1 MIEFYFQSASLFFVE
16 IFSIKFFWAK
26 IFRQIFFGNFF
37 QQTLASRNF
46 QPAKFSAIKNFSP
59 KKFRKKILSASYSRR
74 SILLRSILASVDHSE
89 GVEPCQA
96 QHSPRVYAR
105 TLRALRIRARKEF
118 FGRNLLTG
126 APPHPLFS
134 IRFIKLLN
142 FFLSPYIYTY
152 LLHICVLS
160 FLFFQIYN
168 IFNNLIKK

>member
-16 IFSIKFFWAK
+16 IFSIKFFGRK
-26 IFRQIFFGNFF
+26 FFDKFFFGNFF

-59 KKFRKKILSASYSRR
+59 KKFRKKFLALAIRVDRSYVGQSDIGRSQRRRRTLPSSA
-74 SILLRSILASVDHSE
+74 
-89 GVEPCQA
+89 C
-96 QHSPRVYAR
+96 SPRVYAR
-105 TLRALRIRARKEF
+105 TLRALRIRAHKEF
-118 FGRNLLTG
+118 FGRNPLTR

-134 IRFIKLLN
+134 NRFIKLLN

>member
-1 MIEFYFQSASLFFVE
+1 MNFIFNRLLFFFVE
-16 IFSIKFFWAK
+16 IFSIKIFWAK

-46 QPAKFSAIKNFSP
+46 QPAKFSAIKIFRQKNFG
-59 KKFRKKILSASYSRR
+59 KILSASYSRR

-89 GVEPCQA
+89 SVEPCQA

-105 TLRALRIRARKEF
+105 ALRALRIRARKEF
-118 FGRNLLTG
+118 FGRNLLTR

>member
-1 MIEFYFQSASLFFVE
+1 MNFIFNRLLFFFVE

-59 KKFRKKILSASYSRR
+59 KKFQKKFLALAIRVDRFCFGGSSIGRSQRRRRTLPSSA
-74 SILLRSILASVDHSE
+74 
-89 GVEPCQA
+89 C
-96 QHSPRVYAR
+96 SPRVYAR

-134 IRFIKLLN
+134 NRFIKLLN

>member
-1 MIEFYFQSASLFFVE
+1 MNFIFNRLLFFFVE
-16 IFSIKFFWAK
+16 IFSIKIFWAK
-26 IFRQIFFGNFF
+26 IFRQIFFGNFS

-46 QPAKFSAIKNFSP
+46 QPAKFSAIKKFFA
-59 KKFRKKILSASYSRR
+59 KKISEKILSANHSRR
-74 SILLRSILASVDHSE
+74 SILHRSILASVDHSE

-105 TLRALRIRARKEF
+105 ALRALRIRARKEF